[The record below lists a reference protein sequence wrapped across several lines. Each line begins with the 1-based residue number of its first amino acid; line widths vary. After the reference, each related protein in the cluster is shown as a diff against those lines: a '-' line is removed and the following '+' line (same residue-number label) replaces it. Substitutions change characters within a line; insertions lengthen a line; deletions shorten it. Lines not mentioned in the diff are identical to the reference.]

1 MSLRGARV
9 VAAVSAL
16 FWAMPM
22 FGLVDLLVVLVN
34 DPDWRESYLLES
46 GWGVLFG
53 ILVALPLA
61 VFAARPRVGAG
72 VVVAELGA
80 VAVAMAAAALWT
92 GYWPQLVPAAM
103 VAGDAVLLGAV
114 AKVRPAAPPVD
125 RVLRVL
131 VVAGAVIGGAYAA
144 GLVDAHPM
152 YRPDITNGLD
162 HLPMQVTVGL
172 AMITVG
178 AVAAGAVGGRAAG
191 WRLPVWTLAGSIG
204 WVGGWSV
211 VHPDV
216 PGSMDTALGA
226 AAICWAVLFAV
237 AAEWRARRTTSAQV
251 GA

>member
-9 VAAVSAL
+9 VAGVSAL
-16 FWAMPM
+16 FWAVPM

-34 DPDWRESYLLES
+34 DPDWRESYLLEA
-46 GWGVLFG
+46 GWGVLFC
-53 ILVALPLA
+53 ILVAAPLA
-61 VFAARPRVGAG
+61 VYAARPRVGAG

-80 VAVAMAAAALWT
+80 VAAAMAVAALWT

-162 HLPMQVTVGL
+162 HLPMQVTLGL

-191 WRLPVWTLAGSIG
+191 WRVPVWTLAVAVG

-211 VHPDV
+211 VYPDV
-216 PGSMDTALGA
+216 PGSIDTGLGVA
-226 AAICWAVLFAV
+226 AVAWAVAFAG
-237 AAEWRARRTTSAQV
+237 AAEWRARRTVPAAV
-251 GA
+251 RD